1 MPQELDPTW
10 LEELSEWLRIPSV
23 SADAAHAEDV
33 ARSGEWVRDFV
44 RAAGGRAEL
53 VPTDALPLAV
63 GEIAASNGA
72 DACLIF
78 DSGMPRLDTPAFDLA
93 VRGLVYF
100 HVRVRTGERD
110 LHSGVYGGAA
120 MNGVHALMQALA
132 PP

>member
-53 VPTDALPLAV
+53 VATDALPLAV

-72 DACLIF
+72 DDAPTVLLYGHF
-78 DSGMPRLDTPAFDLA
+78 DVQPPAPLDLC
-93 VRGLVYF
+93 
-100 HVRVRTGERD
+100 E
-110 LHSGVYGGAA
+110 S
-120 MNGVHALMQALA
+120 
-132 PP
+132 